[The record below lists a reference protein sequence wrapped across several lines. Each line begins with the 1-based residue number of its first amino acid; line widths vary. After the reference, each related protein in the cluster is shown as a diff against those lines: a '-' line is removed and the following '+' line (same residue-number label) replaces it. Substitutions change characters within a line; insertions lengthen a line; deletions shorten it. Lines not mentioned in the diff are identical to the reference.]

1 MKKMISS
8 AGEEGAAGKGD
19 GPERAGVVASLV
31 DNGIEYFDRD
41 DMVIGRHRLDSG
53 KKYSVDWTEST
64 GGCKA
69 GGRRINLKVEP
80 EYAAL
85 CTRGLCDRQGTKA
98 VTLLD
103 VTLNFVHGP
112 ATQDTWSR
120 GCYKRTN
127 PCWHTACMMSV
138 HSHIRLRMIAIE
150 GLGRGKREITTD

>member
-1 MKKMISS
+1 MEENGDREHLLLRADANVIKQMISS
-8 AGEEGAAGKGD
+8 SRQEVTAGKGD

-80 EYAAL
+80 KYAAL
-85 CTRGLCDRQGTKA
+85 RA
-98 VTLLD
+98 
-103 VTLNFVHGP
+103 
-112 ATQDTWSR
+112 
-120 GCYKRTN
+120 
-127 PCWHTACMMSV
+127 
-138 HSHIRLRMIAIE
+138 
-150 GLGRGKREITTD
+150 